1 MADIDSVFVLD
12 GNAAA
17 GLLEELFVL
26 DPTTARIEC
35 GSCGAMQA
43 VGTLCLYAGAMGA
56 VLRCAH
62 CSAILMRAART
73 PHGRWLEMT
82 GARYLHFSSPR
93 ASR

>member
-1 MADIDSVFVLD
+1 MAESDSGFVLD

-35 GSCGAMQA
+35 GCCGATQA
-43 VGTLCLYAGAMGA
+43 IGTLRLYAGAMGA

-82 GARYLHFSSPR
+82 GARYLHFSSPL

>member
-1 MADIDSVFVLD
+1 MADIDSGFVLD

-17 GLLEELFVL
+17 GLLQELFVI

-35 GSCGAMQA
+35 ASCGATQ
-43 VGTLCLYAGAMGA
+43 VLGTLRLYAGAMGA

-62 CSAILMRAART
+62 CGAMVMRAVHT